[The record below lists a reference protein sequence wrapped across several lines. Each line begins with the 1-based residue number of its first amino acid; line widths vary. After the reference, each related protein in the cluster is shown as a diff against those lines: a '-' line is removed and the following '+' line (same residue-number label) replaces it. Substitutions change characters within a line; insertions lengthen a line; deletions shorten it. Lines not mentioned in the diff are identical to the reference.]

1 MSAVE
6 QLVIC
11 ASLHNKLKMSSLC
24 RELITKTDERKYV
37 TQKAAQQL
45 VQKFNFEGSFFKD
58 VVLSIIGNTSLL
70 QASSFLMQLAAS
82 TRYRIE
88 VQRGAP
94 LEFGAFYHKK

>member
-11 ASLHNKLKMSSLC
+11 ASLHNKHKLSGLC

-45 VQKFNFEGSFFKD
+45 V
-58 VVLSIIGNTSLL
+58 
-70 QASSFLMQLAAS
+70 
-82 TRYRIE
+82 
-88 VQRGAP
+88 
-94 LEFGAFYHKK
+94 

>member
-11 ASLHNKLKMSSLC
+11 ASLHNKLKLSGLC

-45 VQKFNFEGSFFKD
+45 V
-58 VVLSIIGNTSLL
+58 
-70 QASSFLMQLAAS
+70 
-82 TRYRIE
+82 
-88 VQRGAP
+88 
-94 LEFGAFYHKK
+94 